1 MTQENSLG
9 SNAAILGVIE
19 PVRIDRTLSEK
30 ESIELVQK
38 GNKEAYQAIV
48 KRYMRM
54 TYYIVLSFVHNHQDA
69 LDLSQDS
76 FVKAFRKIKTFD
88 PQKPFFP
95 WFYKLTKNLC
105 LDHIKKRGRHR
116 EIPLEDMHI
125 LDREKEDREMKQ
137 AVWRG
142 IEALPVEQ
150 REAIILRYFQ
160 QLSYKEIADLTGK
173 PIGTVMSTLYYA
185 KKRLKDIMGKYLGF
199 E

>member
-1 MTQENSLG
+1 MAQQNILG
-9 SNAAILGVIE
+9 GKAAYLGVID
-19 PVRIDRTLSEK
+19 PMTKDTPLSER

-54 TYYIVLSFVHNHQDA
+54 TYYIVLGFVHNHQDA

-76 FVKAFRKIKTFD
+76 FVKAFRKIRTFD
-88 PQKPFFP
+88 SQRPFFP

-105 LDHIKKRGRHR
+105 LDHLKKRGRHR
-116 EIPLEDMHI
+116 EIPLEDIHI
-125 LDREKEDREMKQ
+125 LDEDKEDRELKE
-137 AVWRG
+137 AAWRG
-142 IEALPVEQ
+142 IEELPVEQ
-150 REAIILRYFQ
+150 REAIILRYFRD
-160 QLSYKEIADLTGK
+160 LSYIEIAELTGK

-185 KKRLKDIMGKYLGF
+185 KKRLKGIVGKYLGF

>member
-1 MTQENSLG
+1 MSQQNSLG
-9 SNAAILGVIE
+9 SKAVYLGVIK
-19 PVRIDRTLSEK
+19 PVCRETPLSEK
-30 ESIELVQK
+30 ECIELVQR
-38 GNKEAYQAIV
+38 GNKDAYQAIV

-76 FVKAFRKIKTFD
+76 FVKAFRKIKMFD

-105 LDHIKKRGRHR
+105 LDHLKKRNRHR
-116 EIPLEDMHI
+116 EVPLEDAHI
-125 LDREKEDREMKQ
+125 LDSEKEDREMKQ

-142 IEALPVEQ
+142 IEALPLEQ
-150 REAIILRYFQ
+150 REAVILRYFQ
-160 QLSYKEIADLTGK
+160 QLSYKEIAELTGK

-185 KKRLKDIMGKYLGF
+185 KKRLKGIMGKYLGF